1 MPTLCIDFASSTCEG
16 IICMT
21 MEQEDMLCN
30 KVELVSK
37 FLVWVISEI
46 QVDYVN
52 CCNSYNLI
60 CVGNICG
67 MY

>member
-37 FLVWVISEI
+37 FLV
-46 QVDYVN
+46 
-52 CCNSYNLI
+52 
-60 CVGNICG
+60 
-67 MY
+67 